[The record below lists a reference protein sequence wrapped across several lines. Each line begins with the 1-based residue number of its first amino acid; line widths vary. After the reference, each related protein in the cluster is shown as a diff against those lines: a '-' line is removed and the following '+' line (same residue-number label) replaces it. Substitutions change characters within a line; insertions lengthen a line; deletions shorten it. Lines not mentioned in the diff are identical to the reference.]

1 MILEILADCLNFQ
14 SSLIFGQWDMI
25 AIILCVF
32 LLSYTYGEGKSNYFK
47 GSILILAY
55 LVVMAGFYISG
66 YDIAATV
73 GTTHVFQR
81 GSLT

>member
-1 MILEILADCLNFQ
+1 MVTV
-14 SSLIFGQWDMI
+14 
-25 AIILCVF
+25 ILCVF

-66 YDIAATV
+66 YDIVEIMDAARAV
-73 GTTHVFQR
+73 GSRPGMETSWMAGPTR
-81 GSLT
+81 SGKGY